1 LIIIVIITD
10 TELYDMLEEALIEA
24 GCTIETR
31 KLIDFLLSDEK
42 PIENPKVLENDESE
56 HSEDNYEEQVS
67 EEFNADTSD
76 EDFEYLRVN
85 KKHKTV
91 KSRNAPRKWTED
103 ENKVISQLVKKYPG
117 NYKKIASILKNR
129 KPILAQHWNRVLKP
143 SIRREKFSIEE
154 ELELIEAVKIHGKHW
169 NLVASTLERTGS
181 MYKFKI

>member
-1 LIIIVIITD
+1 
-10 TELYDMLEEALIEA
+10 MLEEALIEA

-129 KPILAQHWNRVLKP
+129 KPEECCIKIMLSVYLTY
-143 SIRREKFSIEE
+143 FS
-154 ELELIEAVKIHGKHW
+154 
-169 NLVASTLERTGS
+169 STLESCIKTI
-181 MYKFKI
+181 YKERKIFYRRRIGAN